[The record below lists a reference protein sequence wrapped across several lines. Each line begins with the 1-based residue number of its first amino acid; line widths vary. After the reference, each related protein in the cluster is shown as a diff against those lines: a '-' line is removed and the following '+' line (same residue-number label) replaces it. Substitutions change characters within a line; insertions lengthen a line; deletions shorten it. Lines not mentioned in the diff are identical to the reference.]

1 MSLIL
6 YINGQRADLASG
18 QAIAQTR
25 QVNDLNS
32 LENRQASYTNKFNL
46 PKTANNLRILE
57 HLTVTGHRSNI
68 PYQKNECSLYS
79 ETGECFVYKGWA
91 MITDGG
97 EDFDVVIY
105 DGIIDLYKEIENTTL
120 GALNLSDINHDKTP
134 QAITASW
141 TNEKYRYIIADYNGA
156 TFSRRP
162 FPTQYRI
169 NADYLIPS
177 VRVSYLWEKIF
188 GTYGFE
194 YSGAVFNTEAFK
206 NLWMTF
212 PKGVLPSESNT
223 QLLKSE
229 DWGYQYYNHP
239 LRAYYAKYN
248 TAQVNAGLTVSQ
260 NMHMSVSQSGYYRMT
275 IKCKLNTTSSNFPL
289 SAYYFPKSA
298 QVFLGKNTGA
308 LPANLA
314 VPYRIF
320 TDGLARNTEY
330 EGSVLMQLQANDRLS
345 IVICKAT
352 AESAQYGFY
361 LHGDSTMDVL
371 LEKLDITAINFNTA
385 FADFSTRD
393 FLTEIVQRF
402 GLTMFKDKYRKHY
415 EFLTLQEVLQT
426 SDAEDWSGK
435 LASKESESYT
445 YGSYAQQNWLR
456 YSYNSK
462 DSAYNDDFIAIDN
475 RNLPD
480 TKDLIKSKI
489 YSPEEDRRVL
499 ISRLTNVY
507 KFWEREVKEDEE
519 LEIPVTTYKP
529 LDKRYYLMRSMPY
542 TFSNTILRSGIL
554 GTMLPVSTA
563 PCESFWGLPF
573 NDIVND
579 YYSNIGRVLNNALIV
594 TAMLNLTETDI
605 ANFSFK
611 KLYYFKQLGA
621 YFIMN
626 KISNYIPGKPVK
638 CELVRVALLTD
649 EEAAP
654 PAPAINVM
662 GVYYIMA
669 SNVGVAV
676 HFNIAN
682 FTIDSGEVLIFEV
695 SYDGLSWIQKATSQ
709 FSASPFFMGTGMYS
723 YPTYLRIR
731 YQPLNIISNT
741 HTIQW

>member
-79 ETGECFVYKGWA
+79 ESGECFVYKGWA

-162 FPTQYRI
+162 FPLQYRI

-177 VRVSYLWEKIF
+177 VRVSYLWDKIF
-188 GTYGFE
+188 GTYEFG
-194 YSGAVFNTEAFK
+194 YSGAIFNTEAFK

-212 PKGVLPSESNT
+212 PKGVLPSETTT
-223 QLLKSE
+223 QMIDS
-229 DWGYQYYNHP
+229 DNSGFSIYGGYTHS
-239 LRAYYAKYN
+239 YYARFDAAEAEN
-248 TAQVNAGLTVSQ
+248 NLTISQ
-260 NMHMSVSQSGYYRMT
+260 NIHMRVPTNGYYRMT
-275 IKCKLNTTSSNFPL
+275 LSGKLNSSSTTFNGISLPSHILF
-289 SAYYFPKSA
+289 S
-298 QVFLGKNTGA
+298 KNTSA
-308 LPANLA
+308 VPPPANATSLLDN
-314 VPYRIF
+314 V
-320 TDGLARNTEY
+320 GRNADFEVST
-330 EGSVLMQLQANDRLS
+330 LLQLQANDTIA
-345 IVICKAT
+345 IVVRPGS
-352 AESAQYGFY
+352 SANTNFGF
-361 LHGDSTMDVL
+361 LLREGSSMHVK

-402 GLTMFKDKYRKHY
+402 GLTMFKDKYRNHY

-435 LASKESESYT
+435 FARKESESYT

-462 DSAYNDDFIAIDN
+462 DSAYYDDYIGIDN

-579 YYSNIGRVLNNALIV
+579 YYSNIGRVLNNALII

-654 PAPAINVM
+654 PAPAINVT

-709 FSASPFFMGTGMYS
+709 FSASPFFMSTGMYS

-741 HTIQW
+741 KTIQW